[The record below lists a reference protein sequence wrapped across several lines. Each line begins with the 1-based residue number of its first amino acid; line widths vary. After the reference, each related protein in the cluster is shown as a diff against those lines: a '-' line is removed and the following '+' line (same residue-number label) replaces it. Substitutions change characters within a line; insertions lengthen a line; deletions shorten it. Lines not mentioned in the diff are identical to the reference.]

1 MTTWEGDDLGYINL
15 ASVRLCTES
24 EGPGKRLALWV
35 QGCRKRC
42 FGCCNP
48 EMQEIK
54 RNIVIDTKDIINMIC
69 QSKKDNDIE
78 GISFIGGE
86 PFLQAGGLSEIAKWA
101 KNEGLSVLVFSGYL
115 LKELNEM
122 GNPNVELLLQ
132 YTDILIDGPFIQ
144 ERYDNKRDWV
154 GSTNQKIHFLSNTYQ
169 NGIEYQNHYHQM
181 EVLVSENDIL
191 INGWPYF

>member
-1 MTTWEGDDLGYINL
+1 
-15 ASVRLCTES
+15 
-24 EGPGKRLALWV
+24 
-35 QGCRKRC
+35 
-42 FGCCNP
+42 
-48 EMQEIK
+48 
-54 RNIVIDTKDIINMIC
+54 
-69 QSKKDNDIE
+69 
-78 GISFIGGE
+78 
-86 PFLQAGGLSEIAKWA
+86 
-101 KNEGLSVLVFSGYL
+101 VLVFSGYL

-144 ERYDNKRDWV
+144 ELYDNKRDWV

-191 INGWPYF
+191 INGWPY